1 ALEDSIVGLF
11 DWWPNTTD
19 QILIAA
25 TANGKLWVDT
35 GDGTWSSGKEIAI
48 VEQQLVKFSAV
59 PDAGSVTFS
68 YDGNNAT
75 SSISITSGTTAAQF
89 QAHMR
94 TIAAL
99 ANVTVTGSVS
109 NGFLVTFAGV
119 SGNAG
124 TLTTSANNLTA
135 NGQPV

>member
-1 ALEDSIVGLF
+1 
-11 DWWPNTTD
+11 
-19 QILIAA
+19 
-25 TANGKLWVDT
+25 
-35 GDGTWSSGKEIAI
+35 EIAI

-68 YDGNNAT
+68 YDGNDAT

-89 QAHMR
+89 QAHLR
-94 TIAAL
+94 TIADL

-119 SGNAG
+119 SGNAD
-124 TLTTSANNLTA
+124 TLTTSTNNLTA
-135 NGQPV
+135 NGQPVTVSVTTTLIGGDSLGVLTP